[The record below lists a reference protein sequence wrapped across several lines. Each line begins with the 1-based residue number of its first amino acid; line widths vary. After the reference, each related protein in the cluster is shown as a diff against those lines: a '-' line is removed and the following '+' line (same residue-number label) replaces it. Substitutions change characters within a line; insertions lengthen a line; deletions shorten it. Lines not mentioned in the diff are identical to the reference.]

1 MKKFLIILLTF
12 FSLTAIAQG
21 KAEQKILQ
29 QIKALNGAIFVNRDS
44 VVLAGLVDE
53 KVTYGH
59 SGGKIENKAEMV
71 HNAMVSPT
79 TYKDFGMSE
88 VSIYVE
94 GKTAIVR
101 HVLKAKSFDAAG
113 KEGVLHLNVLQTWIK
128 KNKQWILVARQAVKL
143 S

>member
-1 MKKFLIILLTF
+1 MKKGLIILFIL

-21 KAEQKILQ
+21 KAEKKILNN
-29 QIKALNGAIFVNRDS
+29 IKALNSAIFMNRDS
-44 VVLAGLVDE
+44 AVLLQIVGE
-53 KVTYGH
+53 RVTYGH
-59 SGGKIENKAEMV
+59 SSGKIENKAEMV

-79 TYKDFGMSE
+79 TYKDFGMSD
-88 VSIYVE
+88 VSIVVD

-101 HVLKAKSFDAAG
+101 HVLKARSFDATG

-128 KNKQWILVARQAVKL
+128 KNKQWILAARQAVKL

>member
-1 MKKFLIILLTF
+1 MKKGLIILFIL

-21 KAEQKILQ
+21 KAEKKILNN
-29 QIKALNGAIFVNRDS
+29 IKALNSAIFMNRDS
-44 VVLAGLVDE
+44 AVLLHIVGE
-53 KVTYGH
+53 RVTYGH
-59 SGGKIENKAEMV
+59 SSGKIENKAEMV

-79 TYKDFGMSE
+79 TYKDFGMSD
-88 VSIYVE
+88 VSIVVD

-101 HVLKAKSFDAAG
+101 HVLKARSFDATG

-128 KNKQWILVARQAVKL
+128 KNKQWILAARQAVKL